1 MDAIITKELARGERR
16 RLNVEEA
23 AEYTGIAKATLNKY
37 RVTGNGPAYTRPG
50 GARRVI
56 YDTADLDAWL
66 AASRRKSTSE
76 IVAA

>member
-1 MDAIITKELARGERR
+1 MEAVTANERVRGERR